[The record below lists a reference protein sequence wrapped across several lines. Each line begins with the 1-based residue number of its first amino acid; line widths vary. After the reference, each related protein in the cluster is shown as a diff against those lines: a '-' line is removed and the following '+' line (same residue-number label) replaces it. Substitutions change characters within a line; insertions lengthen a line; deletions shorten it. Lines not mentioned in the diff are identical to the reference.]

1 MARGYSLQTNFSA
14 GMLDV
19 SATARFDVEAYK
31 SGGLD
36 ITNML
41 GMPLGGVTLRGGLA
55 RFATIA
61 SGGADA
67 RLLRFEFSTEQV
79 YLMLVRALAIDVY
92 LPDGTLAATVTTTYA
107 AGEIAALS
115 WVQSLDTLI
124 LVHPDHAP
132 AKLVRSGSHTSWTL
146 SNITLTNI
154 PQYDFD
160 GAGAGAA
167 EAVWSSTRG
176 WPRAVFLHQGRLYF
190 GGSKSRPQTIWGS
203 KANSFFDFGTTSSAL
218 DDEAVELTMDN
229 DRVCAVQQLYALND
243 FFAFTSGGLF
253 SRVSDNIITPN
264 DFAMRR
270 SSEVPAAKLRPA
282 EIDGSVMYA
291 SYGQESGFST
301 IYEVIFDYDTQSYRA
316 EDVALLSA
324 ALMRQPVDM
333 AARRGNETNSA
344 NHLYVVNGED
354 GSIAVLNSR
363 KVQKMTGWTLLT
375 TGGAVLCVAV
385 VGNIPYFIV
394 RREVAGST
402 VHTIERL
409 DPDRRLDCS
418 VVLTAEEATDTWADA
433 SLAFFNGETVDLIG
447 DGAPLGQVEVTAA
460 EITTTYPV
468 SELEIGFA
476 FDWAVETMPAM
487 VDGSEI
493 MERHR
498 LTKAAI
504 VVENTAGMS
513 VNGRPVADQFVGNN
527 LLDRPAQPFTGT
539 KPIRLLGWKGGRA
552 GGRGATVR
560 ITGTS
565 ANPATILAVAAEV
578 AQ

>member
-1 MARGYSLQTNFSA
+1 MASRGYSIQTNFSA
-14 GMLDV
+14 GMLDEA
-19 SATARFDVEAYK
+19 SIARFDVEAYK

-36 ITNML
+36 VTNML
-41 GMPLGGVTLRGGLA
+41 GLPLGGVTLRGGLA
-55 RFATIA
+55 WFATVA
-61 SGGADA
+61 SGGDNA

-92 LPDGTLAATVTTTYA
+92 LPDGTLAATVTTTYTA
-107 AGEIAALS
+107 DEIAALS

-146 SNITLTNI
+146 STITLTNV
-154 PQYDFD
+154 PQYDF
-160 GAGAGAA
+160 GSGN
-167 EAVWSSTRG
+167 ENVWSATRG
-176 WPRAVFLHQGRLYF
+176 WPRSVFLHQGRLYF
-190 GGSKSRPQTIWGS
+190 GGSRARPQTVWGS
-203 KANSFFDFGTTSSAL
+203 GANDFFDFATTSSAL
-218 DDEAVELTMDN
+218 DDEAVELTFDN

-243 FFAFTSGGLF
+243 FFAFTKGGLF
-253 SRVSDNIITPN
+253 ARVADDAITPQN
-264 DFAMRR
+264 FFMRR
-270 SSEVPAAKLRPA
+270 SSEVPAARLRPA

-291 SYGQESGFST
+291 SYGEESGFST

-316 EDVALLSA
+316 EDVALLSS

-354 GSIAVLNSR
+354 GTVAVLNSR

-375 TGGAVLCVAV
+375 TGGEILAVAV
-385 VGNIPYFIV
+385 VGNIPYFLV
-394 RREVAGST
+394 HRVVAENSIY
-402 VHTIERL
+402 TIERL

-418 VVLTAEEATDTWADA
+418 VAFTAETATDTWDDD
-433 SLAFFNGETVDLIG
+433 LLDFYEGETVDLIG
-447 DGAPLGQVEVTAA
+447 DGAPLGQAVVTGGA
-460 EITTTYPV
+460 ITAPYAV
-468 SELEIGFA
+468 SSIEIGFS

-498 LTKAAI
+498 IVRASI
-504 VVENTAGMS
+504 VVENTAGMT
-513 VNGRPVADQFVGNN
+513 VNGRPIADQFVGDD
-527 LLDRPAQPFTGT
+527 LLDRPPQPFTGT
-539 KPIRLLGWKGGRA
+539 KPIRFLGWRGGRA

>member
-1 MARGYSLQTNFSA
+1 MPQRGYSIQTNFSA
-14 GMLDV
+14 GMLDGSGV
-19 SATARFDVEAYK
+19 ARIDVEAYK
-31 SGGLD
+31 AGGLD

-41 GMPLGGVTLRGGLA
+41 GLPLGGVTLRGGLVH
-55 RFATIA
+55 FATVA
-61 SGGADA
+61 SGGAAA

-107 AGEIAALS
+107 ADEISTLS
-115 WVQSLDTLI
+115 WTQSLDTLI

-132 AKLVRSGSHTSWTL
+132 ARLVRSGSHSSWTL
-146 SNITLTNI
+146 SDIALTNI
-154 PQYDFD
+154 PTYKFD
-160 GAGAGAA
+160 GTTA
-167 EAVWSSTRG
+167 EPVWSATRG
-176 WPRAVFLHQGRLYF
+176 WPRSVFLYQGRLYF

-218 DDEAVELTMDN
+218 DDEGVELTLDN
-229 DRVCAVQQLYALND
+229 DRVCAVHQLYALND
-243 FFAFTSGGLF
+243 FFTFTSGGLF
-253 SRVSDNIITPN
+253 ARVSDEAVTPN
-264 DFAMRR
+264 KFAMSR
-270 SSEVPAAKLRPA
+270 SSEVPAARLRPA

-291 SYGQESGFST
+291 SYGEESGFST

-316 EDVALLSA
+316 EDVALLSS
-324 ALMRQPVDM
+324 ALMRQPIDM

-344 NHLYVVNGED
+344 NHLYVVNDD
-354 GSIAVLNSR
+354 GSAAVLNSR
-363 KVQKMTGWTLLT
+363 KVQKMTGWTLLQ
-375 TGGAVLCVAV
+375 TGGALLSVAV
-385 VGNIPYFIV
+385 VGNIPYFLI
-394 RREVAGST
+394 RRTIAENT
-402 VHTIERL
+402 VYTIERL
-409 DPDRRLDCS
+409 DPAHRLDCS
-418 VVLTAEEATDTWADA
+418 VSLTAETATASWSDA
-433 SLAFFNGETVDLIG
+433 SLAFFDGSAVDLIG
-447 DGAPLGQVEVTAA
+447 DGAPLGQTVVADAA
-460 EITTTYPV
+460 LTTPYPV
-468 SELEIGFA
+468 SALEVGFA

-498 LTKAAI
+498 IVRASI

-513 VNGRPVADQFVGNN
+513 VNGRPVADQFVGPS
-527 LLDRPAQPFTGT
+527 LLDRPAQPFTGA
-539 KPIRLLGWKGGRA
+539 KPIRLLGWRGGRS